1 MNKKNII
8 IGSVLIVLALVMLM
22 RGLAGNSKDVVV
34 QEESV
39 VFPKT
44 DGTDIKKNVITAWD
58 GNNEEG
64 VVKISLENGGMI
76 RARDFLQD
84 EDTFELSDDGIYSFS
99 SSQKQGK
106 IGDSYN
112 IYYDDLDGSII
123 VSLRS
128 VPLSTSRFLAE
139 ISLKQDTGLSEDDL
153 CTANILV
160 NTPLEVSPGYS
171 GRNLGL
177 SFCPGSVSLE

>member
-8 IGSVLIVLALVMLM
+8 IGSALLVLILVILFMSIT
-22 RGLAGNSKDVVV
+22 GGKNVVV

-39 VFPKT
+39 LFPRT
-44 DGTDIKKNVITAWD
+44 DDTDIQKNMVTAWN
-58 GNNEEG
+58 GNNEQG
-64 VVKISLENGGMI
+64 VVKISLENGGVV

-84 EDTFELSDDGIYSFS
+84 EDTFELSDDGIYLFS
-99 SSQKQGK
+99 SSRKKGK

-112 IYYDDLDGSII
+112 TYYDDLDGSII

-139 ISLKQDTGLSEDDL
+139 ISLKQDTGLSEADL
-153 CTANILV
+153 CEANILV
-160 NTPLEVSPGYS
+160 NTPLEVSPEYS

-177 SFCPGSVSLE
+177 SFCKGSVSLE